1 MFTSSYTDMCE
12 HKRVKNCE
20 ASRFLPDLQANKLVC
35 CCFMDAGTKQETPG
49 PEMKDDLLLTVRAEV
64 RVAGLVPF
72 LQLSSHVVI
81 QRGPGDTYTR
91 GWFYHKRGTV

>member
-1 MFTSSYTDMCE
+1 
-12 HKRVKNCE
+12 
-20 ASRFLPDLQANKLVC
+20 
-35 CCFMDAGTKQETPG
+35 MDAGTKQETPG

-91 GWFYHKRGTV
+91 C